1 MGEKKLLATLKRSCA
16 ASFFTTTTRRDDDT
30 TIAPLQPDA
39 LRRVHARSTQNVVS
53 SSRRVV
59 VFTKRF
65 GAAKSNKSSGFCRR
79 ISSAAA
85 IMIMMVI
92 QLYGQQ
98 SPAPLHLR
106 TDLLLH
112 TDQVRKNGLSVNLPL
127 ESAILQPEVYQFA
140 RVFNPQPQL
149 SWALGAAMNGASAY
163 RILLASSPQLLQQN
177 QADYWDSQKVKSDQK
192 HAKYHGKP
200 LLPGKVYY
208 WKVQVWSRK
217 NQPGTFSSIAS
228 FYLSPSD
235 PVEQFAH
242 HPLAAEIQKPVA
254 LVKRGT
260 GSFFLDFGKDA
271 LSQLQ
276 LHLTSEKT
284 DSIWIEVG
292 ELLEAPQVIHKNP
305 GRNIRY
311 MKIALLVRKGTYD
324 YTINWPTNEKRN
336 SRNPILMPEYIGEVY
351 PFRYVSIE
359 NFAGTLT
366 PESVQ
371 RKIVFYPFAENASS
385 FTSSDTILNQVWD
398 LCKYSIK
405 ATSFTGYYVDGDRER
420 IPYEADALINQLSH
434 YAVDAEYSMAR
445 RSMVYMLYHP
455 TWPTEWSLQNVL
467 LAWNDYLY
475 TGDDAFIKKYYAD
488 LQRKTLQALAGSNH
502 LISTRSNLQTD
513 EFLTSIHM
521 TKIFDGRRGLHDNVD
536 WPQNGNYIGPEK
548 EHPGETDGFVYNAY
562 NAVVNAYY
570 YRNLVL
576 MEKMANLLQKTEDA
590 NNYRIKAQQVYTAF
604 QNVFRD
610 PSTGLIKDG
619 DSTSHSSLHANMF
632 ALAFGLVPAQDQE
645 KVLRFIQS
653 RGMACSVYGAQF
665 LLEALYDY
673 GFGDYALELMTAT
686 TQRSWYNMIR
696 SGSTITL
703 EAWDKVYKPNLDLNH
718 AWGAAPGNIMVRKLM
733 GIEPLSPG
741 FDTFQI
747 KPQLGN
753 LSYARLTTPTINGE
767 VSVACKKKQD
777 QHSMEV
783 TIPGGTIATVYVP
796 HYPQQPQLRINGK
809 KVSKAPQN
817 GFFVIKNVRPGR
829 HVFTTE

>member
-1 MGEKKLLATLKRSCA
+1 MKEFKLREAIKCAFRS
-16 ASFFTTTTRRDDDT
+16 SY
-30 TIAPLQPDA
+30 
-39 LRRVHARSTQNVVS
+39 
-53 SSRRVV
+53 
-59 VFTKRF
+59 
-65 GAAKSNKSSGFCRR
+65 AKSNKSSGFYRQLSC
-79 ISSAAA
+79 AAA
-85 IMIMMVI
+85 MMIIMVI
-92 QLYGQQ
+92 HLYGQRN
-98 SPAPLHLR
+98 PGPLHLR

-112 TDQVRKNGLSVNLPL
+112 TDQISKNGLSVNVPL
-127 ESAILQPEVYQFA
+127 ESATQQPEVYQFA
-140 RVFNPQPQL
+140 SVFNPQPQL
-149 SWALGAAMNGASAY
+149 SWALDAATNDASAY

-177 QADYWDSQKVKSDQK
+177 QADYWDSQKVKSGQTR
-192 HAKYHGKP
+192 ATYRGKT
-200 LLPGKVYY
+200 LIPGKVYY
-208 WKVQVWSRK
+208 WKVQVWNGR
-217 NQPGTFSSIAS
+217 NQVSAFSPTTS
-228 FYLSPSD
+228 FYLSPPD

-242 HPLAAEIQKPVA
+242 HPLAAEIQKPVS
-254 LVKRGT
+254 LVKRAT
-260 GSFFLDFGKDA
+260 GSYFLDFGKDA
-271 LSQLQ
+271 LSRLQ

-311 MKIALLVRKGTYD
+311 MKIALLVRKGTHD
-324 YTINWPTNEKRN
+324 YTITWPTNEKRN

-366 PESVQ
+366 PASVQ
-371 RKIVFYPFAENASS
+371 RKMVFYPFAENASS
-385 FTSSDTILNQVWD
+385 FTSSDTVLNQVWD

-475 TGDDAFIKKYYAD
+475 TGDDAFIKKYYPD
-488 LQRKTLQALAGSNH
+488 LQLKTLQALAGSNH
-502 LISTRSNLQTD
+502 LISTRTNLQTD

-562 NAVVNAYY
+562 NSVVNAYY

-576 MEKMANLLQKTEDA
+576 MEKMATLLQKTEDA

-604 QNVFRD
+604 QTVFRD
-610 PSTGLIKDG
+610 PASGLIKDG

-632 ALAFGLVPAQDQE
+632 ALAFGLVPVQDQE
-645 KVLRFIQS
+645 KVLRFMQS

-665 LLEALYDY
+665 LLEALYDH

-747 KPQLGN
+747 KPQVGK
-753 LSYARLTTPTINGE
+753 LTDVQLKTPTIKGI
-767 VSVACKKKQD
+767 VSVLYQKNK
-777 QHSMEV
+777 MENSLEV
-783 TIPGGTIATVYVP
+783 IIPGGTTAHVYMP
-796 HYPQQPQLRINGK
+796 DETGKTQLWINGK
-809 KVSKAPQN
+809 KKSLVAKD
-817 GFFVIKNVRPGR
+817 GFFKINNMPAGR
-829 HVFTTE
+829 HHLTIKAK